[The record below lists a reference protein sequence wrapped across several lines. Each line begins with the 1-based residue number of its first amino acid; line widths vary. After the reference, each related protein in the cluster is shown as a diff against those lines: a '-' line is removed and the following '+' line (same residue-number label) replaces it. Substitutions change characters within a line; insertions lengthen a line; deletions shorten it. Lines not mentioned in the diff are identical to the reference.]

1 MVRFLLAYRVEV
13 FPITIYLSFTRAR
26 RRSPQT
32 LKYPGQ
38 REMFGTKVVT
48 PSPVNDVKKTHS
60 HPTGRAFLSL
70 APFWSTACP
79 HSKNQFGKSK
89 QA

>member
-1 MVRFLLAYRVEV
+1 
-13 FPITIYLSFTRAR
+13 
-26 RRSPQT
+26 
-32 LKYPGQ
+32 
-38 REMFGTKVVT
+38 MFGTKVVT

-60 HPTGRAFLSL
+60 HPAGRAFLSL

-79 HSKNQFGKSK
+79 HSKNQFGKRK